1 MSRELL
7 TPPKSRQESEEPG
20 HKDDAEAI
28 GTTTSLLRDLDRL
41 LERYLHLLD
50 RHQTLQAEL
59 GKQFSSVS
67 AANN

>member
-1 MSRELL
+1 MSNELL
-7 TPPKSRQESEEPG
+7 TPPKSQRESEEPG
-20 HKDDAEAI
+20 QKDGAEAI

-67 AANN
+67 VANN